1 MTKSGFDSIRIVKKN
16 KREARM
22 RNLHQV
28 FRHRCYILVRVR
40 MLENRLE
47 WDGDQGDKKAGVSIA
62 RCLK

>member
-1 MTKSGFDSIRIVKKN
+1 
-16 KREARM
+16 M